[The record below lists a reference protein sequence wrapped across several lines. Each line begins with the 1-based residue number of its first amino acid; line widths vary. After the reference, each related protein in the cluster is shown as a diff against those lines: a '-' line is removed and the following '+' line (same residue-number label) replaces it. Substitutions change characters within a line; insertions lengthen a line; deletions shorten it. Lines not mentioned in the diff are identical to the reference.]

1 MKKKLELTEQE
12 LNIVLFALQ
21 KQPFEMVNDL
31 IRNVVSQL
39 QAQQTNVESVKTEE
53 KPAEE
58 AK

>member
-31 IRNVVSQL
+31 IRNVVFQL
-39 QAQQTNVESVKTEE
+39 QAQEVNVENVKTEE
-53 KPAEE
+53 KPKEVTE
-58 AK
+58 